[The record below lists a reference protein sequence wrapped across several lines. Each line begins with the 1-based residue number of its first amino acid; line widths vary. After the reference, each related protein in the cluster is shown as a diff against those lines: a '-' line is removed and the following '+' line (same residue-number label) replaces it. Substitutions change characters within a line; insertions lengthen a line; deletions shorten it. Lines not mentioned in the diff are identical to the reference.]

1 MPACAR
7 APAGRAWLSLCEGHY
22 NEKLLPILINAAP
35 LAGLDDTPFKAGMEI
50 VMRDKNQALDS
61 LDKVGGMAA

>member
-1 MPACAR
+1 M
-7 APAGRAWLSLCEGHY
+7 CEGHY